1 MRRVR
6 DLQKRNKLPH
16 SEFPLSEVSDNFRPD
31 PFPNRN
37 RDTIP
42 DHPVRIVRA
51 ADESKCVWHT
61 LEARVF
67 SDCVRSHAF
76 WKSSIDDQSGAQ
88 VFRVM
93 RNAGFLLGKFR
104 SCSGGKKLLNSFS
117 QRSRLA
123 RLAFPN
129 NQDVPAFTLECPK
142 ITAIAFDVRESFSSP
157 EFCVRRRHNTPVSA
171 SVHVKKTAVHIDDL
185 AMSNEYDVRF
195 SGKVLLVKSK
205 SKT

>member
-1 MRRVR
+1 MRFSHSAPKGACLVESVVEVYKHFTPKRGEEGPR
-6 DLQKRNKLPH
+6 LQSGNKLPH

-51 ADESKCVWHT
+51 ADESKCVRHT

-67 SDCVRSHAF
+67 SNCVRSHAL

-93 RNAGFLLGKFR
+93 RHAGGRDVTAFR
-104 SCSGGKKLLNSFS
+104 
-117 QRSRLA
+117 
-123 RLAFPN
+123 
-129 NQDVPAFTLECPK
+129 
-142 ITAIAFDVRESFSSP
+142 I
-157 EFCVRRRHNTPVSA
+157 
-171 SVHVKKTAVHIDDL
+171 
-185 AMSNEYDVRF
+185 
-195 SGKVLLVKSK
+195 
-205 SKT
+205 